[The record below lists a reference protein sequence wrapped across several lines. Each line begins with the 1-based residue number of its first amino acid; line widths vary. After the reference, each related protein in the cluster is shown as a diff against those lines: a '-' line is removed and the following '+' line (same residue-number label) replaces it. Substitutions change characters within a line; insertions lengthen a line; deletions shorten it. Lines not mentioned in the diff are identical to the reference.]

1 MIFYFKLSPAQKET
15 IKEESYYKNS
25 FEYKKIA
32 ASNEK
37 KNILVNQ
44 TSIDFILNEYE
55 TLGDICLYLLIY

>member
-1 MIFYFKLSPAQKET
+1 MSPAQKET